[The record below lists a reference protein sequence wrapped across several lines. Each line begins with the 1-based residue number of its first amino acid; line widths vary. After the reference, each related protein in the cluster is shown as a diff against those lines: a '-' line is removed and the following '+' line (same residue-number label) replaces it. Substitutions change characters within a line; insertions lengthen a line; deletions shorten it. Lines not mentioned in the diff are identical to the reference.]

1 MSTRLRIAAGVAFAA
16 ALAVAGVL
24 LLAGGAGGSD
34 QGELAWKGDVRVYDS
49 GIPTDKILYTELEN
63 VSSRDLPLDTKDVRL
78 FDEDGEQLQSST
90 VFLAAFAHGIF
101 PYDAAQSEFE
111 QRRLG
116 KIATL
121 RPGQA
126 VPITMSWR
134 VPPGGKPPVR
144 ADFGPAEIAVPGDG
158 PTLPAPATR

>member
-1 MSTRLRIAAGVAFAA
+1 MSARLRIVAGVALVA
-16 ALAVAGVL
+16 ALAVGAVL
-24 LLAGGAGGSD
+24 VLAGGAGGSD
-34 QGELAWKGDVRVYDS
+34 QGELAWKGEVRVYDS
-49 GIPTDKILYTELEN
+49 GIPTDKILYTQLQN
-63 VSSRDLPLDTKDVRL
+63 VSPRDLPLETKDVRL
-78 FDEDGEQLQSST
+78 FDEDGEQLKSST

-101 PYDAAQSEFE
+101 PYDAAESEFE

-144 ADFGPAEIAVPGDG
+144 ADFGPAEIAVPGDA